1 MHVNFFFPSGSLFF
15 SSGQSP
21 RTLPKTFAFV
31 CLLMGRVGRLSIKIS
46 WKKLGWDHPI
56 IVVLE
61 DVFICLTG
69 YNSQISL
76 PWKMYKI
83 YWFILEAL
91 LCILQFHAFAN
102 QIASCV
108 CHCSGPWRQL
118 KQENMLAKRLNL
130 LL

>member
-61 DVFICLTG
+61 DVFICASQRDDYEVLTG
-69 YNSQISL
+69 YNSQIYL
-76 PWKMYKI
+76 P
-83 YWFILEAL
+83 
-91 LCILQFHAFAN
+91 
-102 QIASCV
+102 
-108 CHCSGPWRQL
+108 
-118 KQENMLAKRLNL
+118 
-130 LL
+130 